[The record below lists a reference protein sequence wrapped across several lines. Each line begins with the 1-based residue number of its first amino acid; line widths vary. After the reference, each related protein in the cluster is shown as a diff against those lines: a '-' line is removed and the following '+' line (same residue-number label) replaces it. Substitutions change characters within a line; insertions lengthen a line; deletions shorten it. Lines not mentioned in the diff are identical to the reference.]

1 MRLRPRWKPPV
12 LRPARS
18 RWSAMV
24 KSVRCAASTTKA
36 AGTRTAATTSCT
48 PPSNRD
54 VSRFTDRRGRVPRK
68 VSLIMAA
75 SAAMIF
81 AGACLPAAWAQDI
94 GDAASAPPPPSNSLT
109 LLNQVQAMR
118 DQMQQMQGQ
127 IEVLQHQLQDF
138 QQTSKDQYL
147 DLDSR
152 VGKLEHAQ
160 GASAAS
166 SASVASAPVASAK
179 PAPGTSAPAASASA
193 KPAAADTAAAQA
205 DYDAAFKSLRA
216 GNYVDSARGFRA
228 FIDKHPDS
236 PLVSNAW
243 YWLGG
248 SYYVTQN
255 YKVALA
261 AFQTLLQKYPD
272 SPKASEAQ
280 LRIAD
285 CQIGMKDNAAARA
298 TLQAVIKAHPGTPL
312 AKRAQERLQDIPAS
326 PGAK

>member
-1 MRLRPRWKPPV
+1 VIVVPRL
-12 LRPARS
+12 AE
-18 RWSAMV
+18 
-24 KSVRCAASTTKA
+24 
-36 AGTRTAATTSCT
+36 
-48 PPSNRD
+48 
-54 VSRFTDRRGRVPRK
+54 RRGRMSRK
-68 VSLIMAA
+68 APLIMAA
-75 SAAMIF
+75 SAAMIV
-81 AGACLPAAWAQDI
+81 AAICVSPAWAQDV

-127 IEVLQHQLQDF
+127 IEVLQHQLHDL
-138 QQTSKDQYL
+138 QQTSKDQYV

-152 VGKLEHAQ
+152 VGKLEHA
-160 GASAAS
+160 GAPAASASTAAS
-166 SASVASAPVASAK
+166 SSPPVASTRPAPANSAPVASAR
-179 PAPGTSAPAASASA
+179 PASS
-193 KPAAADTAAAQA
+193 ADTAAAQA
-205 DYDAAFKSLRA
+205 AYDAAFKSLRA

-228 FIDKHPDS
+228 FIDKYPGS

-261 AFQTLLQKYPD
+261 AFQTLLQKYPG
-272 SPKASEAQ
+272 SPKAPEAQ

-298 TLQAVIKAHPGTPL
+298 TLQSVIKAHPGTPL
-312 AKRAQERLQDIPAS
+312 AKRARERLQDIPAPS
-326 PGAK
+326 SGAK